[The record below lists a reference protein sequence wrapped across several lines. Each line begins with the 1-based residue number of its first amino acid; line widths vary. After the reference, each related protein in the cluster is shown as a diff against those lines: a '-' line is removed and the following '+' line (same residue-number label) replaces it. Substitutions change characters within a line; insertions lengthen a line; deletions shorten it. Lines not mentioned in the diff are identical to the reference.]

1 MKKNLTIIGIIISTV
16 VLAILSVMTAI
27 RIKNLGT
34 RPVAPSVP
42 ESKPKAE
49 ELIPD
54 SLTPVPACKSTLQA
68 TALTPSPTPEV
79 SLTPT
84 ATLTPGPS
92 STPTPGPSST
102 PTPGPSSTPGPGP
115 YCDYLHADKANGN
128 APLTVNF
135 EGKGYE
141 VTRVK
146 GFRFTFGDGEKKEF
160 FGSYSSSQ
168 VQEVSHTYS
177 QAGKYKAI
185 LEIMDDG
192 DHWHSRPECE
202 IAIEATAKGA
212 TATPGPT
219 KIVKQPSPTEITL
232 PVAGLKIPTLG
243 GIIAGFLL
251 ISLGAALVF

>member
-1 MKKNLTIIGIIISTV
+1 MKKSLTIIGIIFFTII
-16 VLAILSVMTAI
+16 LAALSVITAI

-34 RPVAPSVP
+34 RPVAPNAP

-49 ELIPD
+49 GILPDDLIPA
-54 SLTPVPACKSTLQA
+54 PACKLTFE
-68 TALTPSPTPEV
+68 TTGVTPSVTPIVSVTPE
-79 SLTPT
+79 PT
-84 ATLTPGPS
+84 VTTTPGPTN
-92 STPTPGPSST
+92 TPPPGPTNT
-102 PTPGPSSTPGPGP
+102 PPAGP
-115 YCDYLHADKANGN
+115 YCDYLHADQTKGA
-128 APLTVNF
+128 APLTVDF

-160 FGSYSSSQ
+160 FGSFSSSH
-168 VQEVSHTYS
+168 VQEVSHTYT
-177 QAGKYKAI
+177 AVGKYKAV

-202 IAIEATAKGA
+202 IAIEATGKGA
-212 TATPGPT
+212 TVTPGPT
-219 KIVKQPSPTEITL
+219 KIVKEPSPTEVTL